1 MILLYHILILG
12 KIVLTSDRIY
22 IDYFKPK
29 QIVEHVINNNSITK
43 IGFFKILNNQLKKK
57 TLWIQFM

>member
-22 IDYFKPK
+22 IDYFKQK

-43 IGFFKILNNQLKKK
+43 IGFFKILNNQL
-57 TLWIQFM
+57 